1 VASISK
7 IKRNKGYTYR
17 VFIRRNKLKPITK
30 VFSSKEL
37 AKQFIKRI
45 EGDRELLL
53 AYGSS
58 KEYQITLKDLAK
70 KYLID
75 EYSGKDIQ
83 KQTTRLQFWVDR
95 YGYKF
100 ISEITRTDISRGVYE
115 LSNTLSNAT
124 VNRYKSAI
132 SVVFSYACLHLEL
145 PDNPALYIPSKPEN
159 NEKTRYLSNDERSR
173 LFKACRVSQ
182 WGKLYLLVLLA
193 ITTGARRGELLGLK
207 WGNIDLHNN
216 LAYVE
221 TSKNGQPRVLPL
233 TQEVVSEL
241 LLFKK
246 EDDNLLV
253 FNSKIKPEKPFCF
266 NKSWK
271 KALDVAD
278 VKDFTFHSL
287 RHTTASYLAQ
297 SGASLLEVAN
307 VLGHK
312 NISVTKRYA
321 HLCVNSKTK
330 LVNNV
335 LGGISDTE
343 YVPKTHR

>member
-1 VASISK
+1 VASIVKTKKS
-7 IKRNKGYTYR
+7 KGYSYR
-17 VFIRRNKLKPITK
+17 VFIRRKGLKPITK
-30 VFSSKEL
+30 IFSNREL
-37 AKQFIKRI
+37 AEQFVDRI
-45 EGDRELLL
+45 EGNRELLL
-53 AYGSS
+53 AYGGS
-58 KEYQITLKDLAK
+58 KDYQIILKELVER
-70 KYLID
+70 YLQD
-75 EYSGKDIQ
+75 EYSGSDIQ

-95 YGYKF
+95 YGHKL
-100 ISEITRTDISRGVYE
+100 ISEITRIDISRGLYE
-115 LSNTLSNAT
+115 LSSKLTNAT
-124 VNRYKSAI
+124 INRYRSAI
-132 SVVFSYACLHLEL
+132 SVVFSYACRHYEL
-145 PDNPALYIPSKPEN
+145 PDNPVRYIPSKAEN
-159 NEKTRYLSNDERSR
+159 NGRVRYLSNEEKLR
-173 LFKACRVSQ
+173 LFEACRCSQ
-182 WGKLYLLVLLA
+182 WDKLYLIVLLA
-193 ITTGARRGELLGLK
+193 ITTGARRGELLNLK

-266 NKSWK
+266 TKQWK
-271 KALDVAD
+271 KALVEAKVDN
-278 VKDFTFHSL
+278 FTFHSL

-312 NISVTKRYA
+312 NISVTKRYS

-330 LVNNV
+330 LINSV
-335 LGGISDTE
+335 LGSITE
-343 YVPKTHR
+343 T